1 MTAALPNEAYS
12 RRMAT
17 ALAPMAYQCPRCKS
31 GRGSWC
37 ESSGGYRNS
46 AVGFH
51 AARKRLVADLS
62 DDERADLYL
71 AVHAEQQA
79 RRAET
84 MRILAGAR

>member
-1 MTAALPNEAYS
+1 MTAALPNTEYS
-12 RRMAT
+12 RMMAT
-17 ALAPMAYQCPRCKS
+17 ALAPMANQCPRCKS
-31 GRGSWC
+31 PRGSWC

-51 AARKRLVADLS
+51 AARKRLITGLS

-71 AVHAEQQA
+71 TVHAEQDA

-84 MRILAGAR
+84 RRFLVGAR